1 MAVSFVTPR
10 EKGFFE
16 ELEESNFA
24 FTCKSI
30 GDMNTKLFKPK
41 KALYIT
47 LCIDAGKKH
56 KMRAGDILG
65 TLTKDLGLEARVIGK
80 IDILEKFSYVAIARE
95 YADKAYEGLCATTIK
110 NRRFKIWKLG

>member
-1 MAVSFVTPR
+1 VSFVTPR
-10 EKGFFE
+10 EESFLE
-16 ELEESNFA
+16 ELKEANFN

-30 GDMNTKLFKPK
+30 GELNLTQTKPK

-56 KMRAGDILG
+56 KLRAGDILG
-65 TLTKDLGLEARVIGK
+65 TLTKDLGLDASVIGK

-95 YADKAYEGLCATTIK
+95 YADKAFDGLCATTIK